1 MQTSKLS
8 SQGQVTVPKAIREQL
23 ALQTGDLVAYEV
35 VDCKVVLTRV
45 DPFDAAYHAAL
56 STTLEE
62 WDSPEDGEA
71 FKDL

>member
-8 SQGQVTVPKAIREQL
+8 SQGQVTVPKAIRDRL
-23 ALQTGDLVAYEV
+23 ALRPGDLVGYEV
-35 VDCKVVLTRV
+35 VDGKVVLTRV

-62 WDSPEDGEA
+62 WDSPEDDEA

>member
-23 ALQTGDLVAYEV
+23 ALRPGDLVAYEV
-35 VDCKVVLTRV
+35 VGDRVVLTRV

-62 WDSPEDGEA
+62 WDSPEDDEA
-71 FKDL
+71 FEEL